1 MRRNIKLINIKCCFK
16 NKSNVGDKVIK
27 KVSLEKAVEIY
38 KERIEKDFPPEE
50 IPPLSVFEK
59 CIKEGIFECYTFD
72 TEVDGNK
79 YTDVGYLV
87 IRKVN
92 DVVFIMVLAIDDVV
106 RGKGLGKK
114 MLNEFKSFSKENF
127 NIIILEAENPE
138 EKDVNDN
145 EKEVREK
152 RIKFYTDLG
161 FKVTQK
167 LKYLLVKI
175 DYKILYYCLNDE
187 SKILSPEEV
196 IVIMEDVYKDVL
208 RNRDWLEMKVEN

>member
-1 MRRNIKLINIKCCFK
+1 M
-16 NKSNVGDKVIK
+16 IK

-50 IPPLSVFEK
+50 IPSLFVFERW
-59 CIKEGIFECYTFD
+59 IKEYIFECYTFD

-79 YTDVGYLV
+79 YTDIGYLV
-87 IRKVN
+87 VRKVN
-92 DVVFIMVLAIDDVV
+92 DVVFIMVLAIDDSV
-106 RGKGLGKK
+106 RGKGLGNK
-114 MLNEFKSFSKENF
+114 MLNEFKSFIKGNV

-138 EKDVNDN
+138 EKDINDK

-152 RIKFYTDLG
+152 RIKFYKDLG
-161 FKVTQK
+161 FKITK
-167 LKYLLVKI
+167 NLKYLLVKV
-175 DYKILYYCLNDE
+175 DYKILYYCLDDE

-196 IVIMEDVYKDVL
+196 ICIMEDVYKNVL

>member
-1 MRRNIKLINIKCCFK
+1 M
-16 NKSNVGDKVIK
+16 IK

-38 KERIEKDFPPEE
+38 KERIEKDFSPEE
-50 IPPLSVFEK
+50 IPPLFVFER
-59 CIKEGIFECYTFD
+59 CIKEGTFECYTFD
-72 TEVDGNK
+72 TKVDGNE
-79 YTDVGYLV
+79 YIDIGYLV

-92 DVVFIMVLAIDDVV
+92 DVVFIMVLAIDDLV

-114 MLNEFKSFSKENF
+114 MLNEFKSFVKENS

-138 EKDVNDN
+138 DKDVS
-145 EKEVREK
+145 EKEKVTRER

-161 FKVTQK
+161 FKVTKK

-187 SKILSPEEV
+187 NKILSPEEV
-196 IVIMEDVYKDVL
+196 MVIMEDVYKNVL
-208 RNRDWLEMKVEN
+208 RNRDWLEIEVEN